1 MKIRNLQET
10 KNFVF
15 SQPTRQTGLM
25 IFILICV
32 FFIAYLLFPA
42 VAPIF
47 LSSPYLNGVI
57 IGVFILG
64 VLACFWQVFIL
75 VSSVYWI
82 EGFVS
87 ERPGHE
93 IAKPPRI
100 LAPLEALLR
109 DKKSRKNINPLSA
122 RSILDSVATRLD
134 EVRDI
139 TRYIVNLLIFLGL
152 LGTFYGLATTV
163 PAVVETIKSL
173 APKEGQSGLEVF
185 EGLMVGL
192 ESQLGGMGTAFA
204 SSLLGLAGS
213 LVVGL
218 LELFAGHGQNRFYME
233 LEEWLSSISKI
244 GQNSYEM
251 DPSNNTMPNTE
262 FSNSYFDNKLD
273 HLIELLENQ
282 GNQSFN
288 NQNQVNE
295 LIKSIERLILKG
307 KEGVNFSSNHDNYNE
322 TDLSSLIKNQDN
334 LVNLIRNFVEVEKN
348 SESEFRSRVRNMDI
362 QLAKIFNELTTGR
375 QDNLSEL
382 REDFAILSNAIL
394 RLANSTQKDKSE

>member
-1 MKIRNLQET
+1 MKITDLQET

-15 SQPTRQTGLM
+15 SQPTRQTALM
-25 IFILICV
+25 IFVLLCV

-109 DKKSRKNINPLSA
+109 DKQSRRNINPLSA

-139 TRYIVNLLIFLGL
+139 TRYIINLLIFLGL

-173 APKEGQSGLEVF
+173 APKEGQTGLEVF

-244 GQNSYEM
+244 GQSFYETESPNVPISSSELVINSFE
-251 DPSNNTMPNTE
+251 
-262 FSNSYFDNKLD
+262 NKLN
-273 HLIELLENQ
+273 HLIELLENN

-288 NQNQVNE
+288 NQIQINE
-295 LIKSIERLILKG
+295 LTKSIEKLILNE
-307 KEGVNFSSNHDNYNE
+307 KEVSNSSYDNGVYNQ
-322 TDLSSLIKNQDN
+322 TDLNTLINNQDN
-334 LVNLIRNFVEVEKN
+334 LVNLIRNFVEIEKN
-348 SESEFRSRVRNMDI
+348 SENEFRSRVRNMDV
-362 QLAKIFNELTTGR
+362 QLAKIFNELKTGR

-382 REDFAILSNAIL
+382 REDFTILSNAII
-394 RLANSTQKDKSE
+394 RLSNSNNNNKPE

>member
-1 MKIRNLQET
+1 MKITDLQET

-15 SQPTRQTGLM
+15 SQPTRQTALM
-25 IFILICV
+25 IFVLLCV

-109 DKKSRKNINPLSA
+109 DKQSRRNINPLSA

-139 TRYIVNLLIFLGL
+139 TRYIINLLIFLGL

-173 APKEGQSGLEVF
+173 APKEGQTGLEVF

-244 GQNSYEM
+244 GQSFYETENPNVPISSSESVINSFE
-251 DPSNNTMPNTE
+251 
-262 FSNSYFDNKLD
+262 NKLN
-273 HLIELLENQ
+273 HLIELLENN

-288 NQNQVNE
+288 NQIQINE
-295 LIKSIERLILKG
+295 LTKSIEKLILNE
-307 KEGVNFSSNHDNYNE
+307 KEVSNSSYDNGVYNQ
-322 TDLSSLIKNQDN
+322 TDLNTLINNQDN
-334 LVNLIRNFVEVEKN
+334 LVNLIRNFVEIEKN
-348 SESEFRSRVRNMDI
+348 SENEFRSRVRNMDV
-362 QLAKIFNELTTGR
+362 QLAKIFNELKTGR

-382 REDFAILSNAIL
+382 REDFTILSNAII
-394 RLANSTQKDKSE
+394 RLSNSNNNKKPE

>member
-1 MKIRNLQET
+1 MRDLQQP
-10 KNFVF
+10 KNFEF

-25 IFILICV
+25 IFILLCV

-64 VLACFWQVFIL
+64 ILACFWQVFIL

-93 IAKPPRI
+93 NAKPPRI
-100 LAPLEALLR
+100 LASLEALLR
-109 DKKSRKNINPLSA
+109 DKQSRRDINPLSA

-163 PAVVETIKSL
+163 PAVVDTIKSL
-173 APKEGQSGLEVF
+173 APKDGETGLDVF

-244 GQNSYEM
+244 GQNSYEV
-251 DPSNNTMPNTE
+251 DSSQLSGSSVEINK
-262 FSNSYFDNKLD
+262 SYIDQRFNY
-273 HLIELLENQ
+273 LINLLENY
-282 GNQSFN
+282 GNQSLN
-288 NQNQVNE
+288 NQTKITE
-295 LIKSIERLILKG
+295 LINAIEKISINP
-307 KEGVNFSSNHDNYNE
+307 KENVIATSINEKYEEIDLNYM
-322 TDLSSLIKNQDN
+322 IKNQDN
-334 LVNLIRNFVEVEKN
+334 LVNLIRNFLEVEKN
-348 SESEFRSRVRNMDI
+348 SENEFRSRVRNMDV
-362 QLAKIFNELTTGR
+362 QLAKIFNEITTGR

-382 REDFAILSNAIL
+382 REDISILSNAIL
-394 RLANSTQKDKSE
+394 RLANSSSKNNLE